1 MQASIALTL
10 SESRYAS
17 KIKAELA
24 EEIIRLNKG
33 LRDKNEEILILK
45 KRLVLYNSI
54 KKRKEGVST

>member
-45 KRLVLYNSI
+45 KRLVLYKSI
-54 KKRKEGVST
+54 K